1 MIELLLPAL
10 LAGLILAVIAAP
22 LGCFVVWRKMAYFSD
37 TLAHSALLGV
47 ALGVLL
53 ELNLQI
59 AVVLFCA
66 LLALSLLLLERLPNL
81 ASDTL
86 LAILAHS
93 SLALGIITI
102 SLLDNVQLDLLAYLF
117 GDILATDID
126 EIPTLALGACA
137 LLGLLVFSWPKLLA
151 ISAHEE
157 LARVEG
163 IRVEVYKLLLMLML
177 AVVIAV
183 AMKIVGVLLISAL
196 FIIPAASARRFAN
209 SPETMALLAA
219 TIGAGAVI
227 GGLTAAY
234 HFDSPAGPAIVVAAS
249 CFFVISQLVPKNL

>member
-10 LAGLILAVIAAP
+10 LAGLILAIIAAP

-37 TLAHSALLGV
+37 TLAHSALLGI

-53 ELNLQI
+53 ELNLQL
-59 AVVLFCA
+59 AVMLFC
-66 LLALSLLLLERLPNL
+66 LFLALSLLALERLPNL

-117 GDILATDID
+117 GDILATNMQ
-126 EIPTLALGACA
+126 EIPALALGAVVLLA
-137 LLGLLVFSWPKLLA
+137 LLRFSWSKLLA

-163 IRVEVYKLLLMLML
+163 IKVEFYKLLLMLML
-177 AVVIAV
+177 ALVIAV

-196 FIIPAASARRFAN
+196 FIIPAASARRFAQ
-209 SPETMALLAA
+209 SPEAMALIATIIGASAVCLGLAA
-219 TIGAGAVI
+219 
-227 GGLTAAY
+227 AY
-234 HFDSPAGPAIVVAAS
+234 QFDSPAGPAIVVAAS
-249 CFFVISQLVPKNL
+249 CLFVTSQLIPKAK